1 MEKLTI
7 TIKTIFGV
15 EDVLKEELNELG
27 YNEVTVLNRA
37 VQIQGDWKDVY
48 YLNLHLRCAMS
59 VLVEVKKCELNNN
72 NN

>member
-37 VQIQGDWKDVY
+37 LQIKGDW
-48 YLNLHLRCAMS
+48 
-59 VLVEVKKCELNNN
+59 
-72 NN
+72 